1 MHFLK
6 TLLFLSIMT
15 LTLEVQSAP
24 KADLWE
30 RWLQHNTQNESS
42 IDHQPWNLFLQK
54 YIVED
59 ESKLNRIAYS
69 RVTTDDKIALKEYI
83 KQRSSLLISKFN
95 QEQQRA
101 FWINLYNA
109 LTIDII
115 MDHYPVE
122 SILKIKLSSGF
133 FTRGPWKKK
142 IVTVENEA
150 LSLDDIEHRILRP
163 IWQDP
168 RIHYAV
174 NCASIGC
181 PNLSSQAFTAE
192 NMEAQLESAA
202 IAFINHPRGVSI
214 KNGKLTVSSIYEWF
228 QEDFGKNDQEV
239 IQHLT
244 RYAKPALQKHLATVN
259 KIHNDQYDWQLNDY
273 K

>member
-1 MHFLK
+1 MA
-6 TLLFLSIMT
+6 
-15 LTLEVQSAP
+15 LTLEAQSAP

-30 RWLQHNTQNESS
+30 RWLQHNAKNESN
-42 IDHQPWNLFLQK
+42 IDHKPWNLFLKK
-54 YIVED
+54 YVIEDSSQLNRVAYSQVTVED
-59 ESKLNRIAYS
+59 K
-69 RVTTDDKIALKEYI
+69 TALKQYI
-83 KQRSSLLISKFN
+83 RLTSSLPISEFN

-115 MDHYPVE
+115 LDHYPVE
-122 SILKIKLSSGF
+122 SILNIKLSSGL
-133 FTRGPWKKK
+133 FTRGPWEKK

-192 NMEAQLESAA
+192 NMEEQLDNAA
-202 IAFINHPRGVSI
+202 VSFINHSRGVNV
-214 KNGKLTVSSIYEWF
+214 KRGKLIVSSIYEWF
-228 QEDFGKNDQEV
+228 QNDFGGNDKGV

-244 RYAKPALQKHLATVN
+244 QYAEPELQKRLATFN
-259 KIHNDQYDWQLNDY
+259 KIHNDQYNWQLNDY

>member
-1 MHFLK
+1 
-6 TLLFLSIMT
+6 MT
-15 LTLEVQSAP
+15 LALEAQSAP

-30 RWLQHNTQNESS
+30 RWLQHNAQNKST
-42 IDHQPWNLFLQK
+42 IDHKFWNNFLKK
-54 YIVED
+54 YVVENANQ
-59 ESKLNRIAYS
+59 LNLVAYS
-69 RVTTDDKIALKEYI
+69 RVKNEDKTALKQYI
-83 KQRSSLLISKFN
+83 KLTSSLPISDYN

-115 MDHYPVE
+115 LDHYPVE

-142 IVTVENEA
+142 IITIENEA

-163 IWQDP
+163 IWKDP

-181 PNLSSQAFTAE
+181 PNLSTQAFTAK
-192 NMEAQLESAA
+192 NMEEQLDTAA
-202 IAFINHPRGVSI
+202 ASFINHSRGVNVIS
-214 KNGKLTVSSIYEWF
+214 GKLIVSSIYEWF
-228 QEDFGKNDQEV
+228 QDDFGGNDRGV

-244 RYAKPALQKHLATVN
+244 QYAKPELQKRLATFN
-259 KIHNDQYDWQLNDY
+259 TIHNDQYNWQLNDY